1 LRGEGIASATHR
13 HTPTPPQATAKEST
27 ALIRAILTAVVL
39 LAAVGTAQAQSD
51 SPIGYP
57 FPQGH
62 LRTGPEV
69 TFCLDKRNP
78 TWKVQQA
85 IAREIAWQMGRPAEF
100 HVHKEAP
107 DDPTRFHP
115 ASTRQ
120 EFLVL
125 LANYCDAY
133 MGLPGSTTA
142 AFDYPADE
150 EMLASRPYYR
160 ASFVLVSRDPAVDTL
175 ADFGTADT
183 VGFQGRGVPYMLAVK
198 MRPDQ
203 FAIERFQSSAALADA
218 LKTGAVDH
226 GVVYGPTLF
235 DRVPK
240 PDKHGLHVQPV
251 TSLPNMDWFVFAGLR
266 SDRPTLRQKVDEAIV
281 ALLQRGRIGQILDEH
296 GWPSDVFRPAE
307 IDAKLPDDDFGD
319 EDGGDKD
326 GGQ

>member
-1 LRGEGIASATHR
+1 M
-13 HTPTPPQATAKEST
+13 
-27 ALIRAILTAVVL
+27 IRSNLPARSILAAVVL
-39 LAAVGTAQAQSD
+39 LAAATAAQAQSG
-51 SPIGYP
+51 PPLAYP
-57 FPQGH
+57 FPEGN
-62 LRTGPEV
+62 LRTSPEI

-78 TWKVQQA
+78 TWKVQKA
-85 IAREIAWQMGRPAEF
+85 IAQEIAWQTGRPAKF
-100 HVHKEAP
+100 HIHKEKP

-125 LANYCDAY
+125 LAKYCDAY

-175 ADFGTADT
+175 ADFGANDT

-203 FAIERFQSSAALADA
+203 FAIDRFQSSAALADA

-226 GVVYGPTLF
+226 GVVYAPAFF

-240 PDKHGLHVQPV
+240 PAEHGLHVQPV
-251 TSLPNMDWFVFAGLR
+251 TSLPNMDWFVFAGIR
-266 SDRPTLRQKVDEAIV
+266 SDRPTLRQKMDAAIV
-281 ALLQRGRIGQILDEH
+281 ALLQRGRIGQILEEH
-296 GWPSDVFRPAE
+296 GWPSNVFRPAE
-307 IDAKLPDDDFGD
+307 IDAELPEDEFGADSRD
-319 EDGGDKD
+319 EG